1 MKSFPEYITEDAIID
16 ILCKYRARLADV
28 RHKEYI
34 IKGLSPDDRI
44 IIKKNSELE
53 ALLPPR
59 RHWVTLNEN
68 NRHKKNSL
76 GNKQVLSSKDANI
89 RRLKITINK
98 ANKDKSSE
106 NWLANLQK
114 FINDVKSSI
123 IDPAYK
129 FTPPETIPI
138 PKKMVDGREECRPI
152 SIFNSLKDK
161 VILSLANKY
170 LTIILD
176 SYFDEESLA
185 FRSSRKYHNKEH
197 YITTHHD
204 AIDRI
209 MEYRFKHNKKNLY
222 VAECDMQKFYDTV
235 CHKIIKREFNKLIK
249 LVERAYPKIETTS
262 IKSLFY
268 KYLDCYT
275 FPKNVYK
282 LNKSVE
288 YWRRYSSIKDGF
300 FGWIKEEELISKKI
314 CKNNRGIPHL
324 KIGIPQG
331 GALSGLIA
339 NIVLN
344 AADKQIRKQ
353 GKDFLYMRYCDD
365 MILIHTNKSKCNKIL
380 KIYYNALQSLKLVP
394 YPWSLTLNFRT
405 AGFWNVKSKS
415 VYHWGECGSDWI
427 GFVGYEIKRTGEIK
441 IRKKSLIKEKT
452 KIKTVTRNI
461 CSSILGKKRLTDQ
474 SILNTITHKLISMSV
489 GRLAL
494 WNYRLIDNELCWI
507 TGFNRL
513 SYNAYASAQLKDLD
527 RVRGNAIFAVKRF
540 LKSHPAKTQIK
551 RDTNANIIEYHGRPF
566 SYFYHYSK
574 NGNTID

>member
-1 MKSFPEYITEDAIID
+1 MKPFSEYITEKAIID

-34 IKGLSPDDRI
+34 IKALTPNESI
-44 IIKKNSELE
+44 IIKKYAELE

-59 RHWVTLNEN
+59 RQWVTLNEK
-68 NRHKKNSL
+68 NRYKINSL
-76 GNKQVLSSKDANI
+76 GNKQVLTSKDANI
-89 RRLKITINK
+89 KRLKITIFK
-98 ANKDKSSE
+98 AYKDKSSE
-106 NWLANLQK
+106 NWFVNLQK
-114 FINDVKSSI
+114 FIDDVKNSI
-123 IDPAYK
+123 IDPSYK

-138 PKKMVDGREECRPI
+138 SKGIIDDKEECRPI

-170 LTIILD
+170 LTILFD

-185 FRSSRKYHNKEH
+185 FRSSRKYHNNGD

-209 MEYRFKHNKKNLY
+209 MEYRSRHNKKNLY

-249 LVERAYPKIETTS
+249 LVEQAHPEIETGT
-262 IKSLFY
+262 IKTLFY

-282 LNKSVE
+282 LNHSVE
-288 YWRRYSSIKDGF
+288 YWKRYSGIKNGF

-353 GKDFLYMRYCDD
+353 GGDFLYMRYCDD

-380 KIYYNALQSLKLVP
+380 QIYYNALQSLKLVP
-394 YPWSLTLNFRT
+394 HPLSPALHFRT
-405 AGFWNVKSKS
+405 SSFWKVKSKS
-415 VYHWGECGSDWI
+415 VYHWGELGSDWI
-427 GFVGYEIKRTGEIK
+427 GFVGYEIKRTGEIR
-441 IRKKSLIKEKT
+441 IRKKSLTKEKT

-461 CSSILGKKRLTDQ
+461 CSNILRKKRLTDQ

-489 GRLAL
+489 GRFAL
-494 WNYRLIDNELCWI
+494 WNYRLIDNEFCWI

-513 SYNAYASAQLKDLD
+513 VYNSYASVQLKDLD
-527 RVRGNAIFAVKRF
+527 RVRGNAICAAKRF
-540 LKSHPAKTQIK
+540 LKTHKAKIEIK
-551 RDTNANIIEYHGRPF
+551 RDAAINIIEYHGRPF